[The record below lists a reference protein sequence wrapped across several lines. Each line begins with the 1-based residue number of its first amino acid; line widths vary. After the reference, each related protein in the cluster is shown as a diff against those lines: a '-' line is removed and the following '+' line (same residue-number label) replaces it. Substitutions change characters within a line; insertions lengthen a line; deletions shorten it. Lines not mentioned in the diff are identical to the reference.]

1 MQWKESMNTGIREI
15 WIQILSLQLD
25 SYLALGKLLNFSE
38 LPQILLCA
46 LIIQES
52 QTQKASFTLLTYYI
66 LARKN

>member
-46 LIIQES
+46 MIIQES

-66 LARKN
+66 LALQN